1 MLFMKKYKEYLI
13 LIIFTMGTQAAVYF
27 LIKIFIHDYHIIN
40 SFINFPIV
48 KPFVYFYD
56 IWYPFIILNTFL
68 IYLYN
73 KKIFKYLIVTMLLG
87 ALLSHITF
95 VIYPSMIIRP
105 DIIVNNITDWIL
117 DFTYRTD
124 TPAVNCLPSM
134 HCVYCFVTSFY
145 ILKCNKINIKYRSLI
160 VTISMLIV
168 LSTLLIKQHIIEDVI
183 LSLIYTTIVIIFVYL
198 NRKNIDKLFKKIN
211 L

>member
-1 MLFMKKYKEYLI
+1 MRE
-13 LIIFTMGTQAAVYF
+13 AEE
-27 LIKIFIHDYHIIN
+27 
-40 SFINFPIV
+40 
-48 KPFVYFYD
+48 
-56 IWYPFIILNTFL
+56 
-68 IYLYN
+68 
-73 KKIFKYLIVTMLLG
+73 
-87 ALLSHITF
+87 
-95 VIYPSMIIRP
+95 
-105 DIIVNNITDWIL
+105 
-117 DFTYRTD
+117 
-124 TPAVNCLPSM
+124 M

-183 LSLIYTTIVIIFVYL
+183 LSLIYTTIVIIIVYL